1 MKIEY
6 ACQLL
11 DSTELSVKAIAAELG
26 YNDSLY
32 FSRLFSNTLGL
43 SPRAY
48 RNSVR
53 K

>member
-11 DSTELSVKAIAAELG
+11 DSSELSVKAIADAVG
-26 YNDSLY
+26 YDDALY
-32 FSRLFSNTLGL
+32 FSRLFRQTMGL

-48 RNSVR
+48 RSSVR